1 MGESLASFLRPR
13 LDPDNTDLPMMI
25 CPHCSMEITPLSQ
38 EFDSFL
44 GKKIIPSIAHVCPK
58 CYRVL
63 GTCLNFSSELENAV
77 RQVLLEVASHKKT
90 SDTDSTIEV
99 MI

>member
-1 MGESLASFLRPR
+1 
-13 LDPDNTDLPMMI
+13 
-25 CPHCSMEITPLSQ
+25 MEITPLSQ

-63 GTCLNFSSELENAV
+63 GTCLNWRDTLDELLLKVAGSNADV
-77 RQVLLEVASHKKT
+77 RSNGIT
-90 SDTDSTIEV
+90 MSDEPPIPNCDV